1 MIKIIF
7 VDIDGTL
14 FDHASNTFPQSAVDA
29 LQAAKQRG
37 VKVVLASGR
46 SHALME
52 QIGATQ
58 LVPVDAYITVNGGIV
73 YDPEFHIIH
82 HTPLDPVMLT
92 DMIRVAKARDWS
104 LHVVQ
109 QDRKFF
115 ITPPNEYCI
124 RSCERLHIEIT
135 PEELQPYEPGSV
147 YAAMVFAPPLEIE
160 YLMTHFP
167 DLYYHPFAEG
177 STDIHHRETN
187 KGNAV
192 LAVLRHFGISPDE
205 ALALGD
211 GMNDKEM
218 LQVVKYGI
226 AMGNAYDDLK
236 EVAYDV
242 TTAIHEDGV
251 AVALKKYGVI
261 N

>member
-14 FDHASNTFPQSAVDA
+14 FDHASNTFPTSAVEA
-29 LQAAKQRG
+29 LKTAKQQG

-52 QIGATQ
+52 QIGATH

-82 HTPLDPVMLT
+82 DTPIEPQQLRA
-92 DMIRVAKARDWS
+92 MIRVAKVRNWS

-135 PEELQPYEPGSV
+135 PEELKPYEPGAV
-147 YAAMVFAPPLEIE
+147 YAAMVFAPPTEIE

-177 STDIHHRETN
+177 STDIHHIDTN

-192 LAVLRHFGISPDE
+192 KAVLKHFGLSPDE
-205 ALALGD
+205 AMALGD

-218 LQVVKYGI
+218 LQAVKYGI

-242 TTAIHEDGV
+242 TSAIHDDGV
-251 AVALKKYGVI
+251 VNALRKYHVI
-261 N
+261 P